1 MQPVETSTVAM
12 TKVSPGSCFG
22 VPFIPTGYVTVNDR
36 AESVCW
42 PFSCHI
48 IQESADPG
56 LNFIQLS
63 QWAFCIHVFVVKLL
77 V

>member
-1 MQPVETSTVAM
+1 MQPVETSTAAM
-12 TKVSPGSCFG
+12 PKVSSGSCFG
-22 VPFIPTGYVTVNDR
+22 VPFIPTGYVTVNNR

-48 IQESADPG
+48 IELADPG

-63 QWAFCIHVFVVKLL
+63 HWAFCIHVFVLKLL